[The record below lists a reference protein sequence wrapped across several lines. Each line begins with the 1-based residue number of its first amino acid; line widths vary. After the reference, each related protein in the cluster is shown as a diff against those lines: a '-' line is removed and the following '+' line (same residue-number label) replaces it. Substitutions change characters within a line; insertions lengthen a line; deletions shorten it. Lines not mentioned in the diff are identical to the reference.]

1 MMHRGLEVRGEVPVT
16 CRPSRRTSHSYS
28 NSGHCTRCSSMN
40 CRSRGTRRPRRRH
53 PPPSFIASSP
63 DRVGVFGHSTRLAA
77 FRSGP
82 VLPNMDAEHANGAD
96 VSESAAGLPGGH
108 RRETRQTIESIIGYT
123 RRRESRDDASAGF
136 ASSASWCSGAS
147 SDPGPDASWHTSIM
161 RLRLTSARRSRRP
174 PAPPLLLTYPQIH
187 HSIGRRAPLFCPA
200 LFASPCPQAVSSCGW
215 APRLL
220 RRSLPA

>member
-53 PPPSFIASSP
+53 PLPSLIGSSP
-63 DRVGVFGHSTRLAA
+63 DRVGVFGRSTRLAA

-108 RRETRQTIESIIGYT
+108 GRETRQTMESIIGT
-123 RRRESRDDASAGF
+123 PGAVNLVTTHPPDSRHPRHGVQELL
-136 ASSASWCSGAS
+136 
-147 SDPGPDASWHTSIM
+147 PT
-161 RLRLTSARRSRRP
+161 
-174 PAPPLLLTYPQIH
+174 PAPTRLAIVPASRAQGALGDLQPSSPAHLSPKFTH
-187 HSIGRRAPLFCPA
+187 TIGRRAQLTIND
-200 LFASPCPQAVSSCGW
+200 
-215 APRLL
+215 
-220 RRSLPA
+220 